1 MLIEAPPW
9 LSPFPPSA
17 CSLAVV
23 EMVEEKAERRR
34 LRQPWQPGGPGRPST
49 GGGAS
54 RPPGQRRWSGCELR
68 DQAGAG
74 GAAGCGSTVP
84 GRPVQVLNLVGI
96 LETGTWCV
104 RIQPEGRGGRMK
116 GAEGEFLAAQAS
128 QGPVRF
134 DASISFWLGCW
145 E

>member
-1 MLIEAPPW
+1 MLIEALPW

-17 CSLAVV
+17 CSLVVV
-23 EMVEEKAERRR
+23 ERVEEKAERRR

-54 RPPGQRRWSGCELR
+54 RPPGQRRWSGCERR

-134 DASISFWLGCW
+134 DASIWFWLGC
-145 E
+145 